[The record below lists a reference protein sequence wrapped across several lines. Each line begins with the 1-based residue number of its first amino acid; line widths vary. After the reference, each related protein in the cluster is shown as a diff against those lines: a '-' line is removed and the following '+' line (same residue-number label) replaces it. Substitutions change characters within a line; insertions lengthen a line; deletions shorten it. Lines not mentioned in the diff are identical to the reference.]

1 MAGGSR
7 ETEDLG
13 LGTKDRM
20 AFSPLGGA
28 ACLGDE
34 WCGDMVHDI
43 WLHSVGMWPAAQC
56 QAASAAA
63 LVSTCQT
70 PIVAVDVVVRK
81 EKDGRRRE
89 RRRE

>member
-1 MAGGSR
+1 MTQWTPLLHKGHGRWAQ
-7 ETEDLG
+7 EDPG
-13 LGTKDRM
+13 LGTKDGM
-20 AFSPLGGA
+20 ASSPPGWA

-34 WCGDMVHDI
+34 RCGDVVHDI

-70 PIVAVDVVVRK
+70 PVVAVDVVV
-81 EKDGRRRE
+81 E
-89 RRRE
+89 R

>member
-1 MAGGSR
+1 
-7 ETEDLG
+7 
-13 LGTKDRM
+13 M
-20 AFSPLGGA
+20 AFSLLGGA

-34 WCGDMVHDI
+34 WCGDVVHDI

-70 PIVAVDVVVRK
+70 PIVAVDVVVKRWWKERK
-81 EKDGRRRE
+81 EE
-89 RRRE
+89 RVSP